1 MNIPFISDQILIFA
15 SFVLSIAPL
24 GFVIYLHFRLRN
36 LLGGTNARKIEDG
49 MSVIRSELKAMQNF
63 SEQASSHFQNIEK
76 RLRKSIQGVD
86 TLRFNPFKGTG
97 SGGDQSFST
106 VFLNENGDGVVV
118 SSLYSRERVSVFSK
132 PIKSF
137 ASEYEMSEEEKQVVG
152 RARES
157 LKQK

>member
-15 SFVLSIAPL
+15 SFVLSIVSF
-24 GFVIYLHFRLRN
+24 GFIIYLHFRLRN
-36 LLGGTNARKIEDG
+36 LLGGTNAKNIENG
-49 MSVIRSELKAMQNF
+49 MNEIRSELKAMQSF

-76 RLRKSIQGVD
+76 RLRKSVQSID

-137 ASEYEMSEEEKQVVG
+137 SSEYEMSDEEKQVVS
-152 RARES
+152 RARET
-157 LKQK
+157 LRQK